1 MVSQQNSTA
10 FYYSNGE
17 RVPLVQE
24 PTVYAVKFKPGRTSR
39 GAAFSLQTARFLRE
53 DSEAVGFIPH
63 YGLQIYQ
70 TDARDSQSRAL
81 TAEPTARVDAIRALD
96 HETAVEF
103 AAVAYRR
110 PQTDQRTAERTA
122 DRTENADLLFIT
134 RRFLAQFR
142 PDVTR
147 SQIDALN
154 AQYQVEIIEALGYAD
169 NGYLL
174 EAPETV
180 GNRGALALANRYY
193 ESDLTLFAHP
203 DYIWRRHFRAT
214 ALASVSTRRPDSAA
228 VSNRASYLAEQW
240 HLKTAKVTDAWNIT
254 QGSDN
259 ITIAILDDGTDTD
272 HPEFAGKVV
281 AEYDFANNVANG
293 NPKTASDSHGTAC
306 AGVATA
312 KGVQAFGA
320 APDCQLMA
328 VRTPDFLGVAD
339 EAKMFRWVADQG
351 ADVISCSWGPADG
364 NGTFDPLPDNVRS
377 AIHYCVTSGRGGK
390 GIPIFWAA
398 GNGDESVSLDGY
410 AANPEVIA
418 VAASTSNERRAWY
431 SDFGP
436 EVWICGPSSGDSSLG
451 DRRIFTT
458 DRRGGL
464 GYNTGLASKGD
475 VTGDYTND
483 FGGTSSA
490 TPLVAGIAGLM
501 LSANEKLTPDEVKD
515 ILKRTADKIGSAS
528 DYDASGHSNLYGYGR
543 VNAHKAVEAAKT
555 GSTAAPSIQGPV
567 SLPRSGSAPTFDVNL
582 AGRRFF
588 AIEVAAQANLFDG
601 DAHGGDRTEQNFYGS
616 WQDSPLLTS
625 SPYTLPTAVWQRL
638 NQGDRL
644 YYRAHV
650 ADSSAW
656 ANYAVTISDSQAS
669 SAPFI
674 QISALTTPTPEPDD
688 RPSIQAPTT
697 LPQTS
702 IGPTFTV
709 NLGGRRF
716 FAIEVATQASL
727 FDGDAHGGDR
737 TEQNFYGSWQD
748 SPLLTQSLYTLPFAV
763 WQRLKQSDRLY
774 YRAHV
779 ADSSA
784 WANYAVTISD
794 SQASSAPFIQITREA
809 IPNTDTSSRTLTFP
823 SGATFAVVSSPE
835 DTVDYSD
842 PVAGGRVPLIEVA
855 GRLEENLSANFKVH
869 EFAARKLDS
878 RSQKVRYARISPD
891 LVAGLQ
897 RLRDRIGASITINS
911 AYRYPALNQDVDG
924 ASQSQHMVGHATDIR
939 CSRITPLELA
949 EAALEEIGCSIGIG
963 LGRNSVHLDLRGTLT
978 SWTYQGAVMNEAEF
992 DRWVGGQCA
1001 QLNRSSDRQSNA
1013 TRFSAR
1019 GAIANQPGAARLES
1033 SQRHHPPIIIGPEIH
1048 HRSDDPPIFQ
1058 VMPGQNAFYAVE
1070 VATHWRLF
1078 DQEAYGSERQADNFF
1093 ATWHTGMNRA
1103 EGLTTTYALPER
1115 AWQRLRSAERLY
1127 YRLVTASAERSNWP
1141 DYETSTPDE
1150 SAAEAAWI
1158 DIVSS
1163 KAQRS
1168 SAEPRVKPLLTQS
1181 RQVDE
1186 SLWRG

>member
-1 MVSQQNSTA
+1 MSQQNSTA
-10 FYYSNGE
+10 FYYCNGE
-17 RVPLVQE
+17 RVPLVLE
-24 PTVYAVKFKPGRTSR
+24 PTVYAVKFKPGSTSR
-39 GAAFSLQTARFLRE
+39 GAAFSLQTSRFLRE
-53 DSEAVGFIPH
+53 DSQAVGFIPH

-70 TDARDSQSRAL
+70 TDARDRSSRAL
-81 TAEPTARVDAIRALD
+81 AAEPDAAVDNVRALD

-103 AAVAYRR
+103 AAMAYRR
-110 PQTDQRTAERTA
+110 PQTSQSTTERTA
-122 DRTENADLLFIT
+122 SRTEDADLLFIT
-134 RRFLAQFR
+134 RRFLAQFK
-142 PDVTR
+142 PGVTR
-147 SQIDALN
+147 SQIEALN
-154 AQYQVEIIEALGYAD
+154 AQHQVEIIEALGYAE

-174 EAPETV
+174 EAPEAA
-180 GNRGALALANRYY
+180 GDRSALTLANRYY
-193 ESDLTLFAHP
+193 ESELTLFAHP

-214 ALASVSTRRPDSAA
+214 ALAAASTQRPDAAA
-228 VSNRASYLAEQW
+228 VSDRASYLAEQW
-240 HLKTAKVTDAWNIT
+240 HLKTAKVTDAWNTT
-254 QGSDN
+254 QGSAN
-259 ITIAILDDGTDTD
+259 ITIAILDDGTDTT

-281 AEYDFANNVANG
+281 AEYDFANHVANG

-312 KGVQAFGA
+312 KGVKSFGA
-320 APDCQLMA
+320 APNCQLIA

-339 EAKMFRWVADQG
+339 EANMFRWVADQG
-351 ADVISCSWGPADG
+351 ADIISCSWGPADG

-377 AIHYCVTSGRGGK
+377 AIHYCATSGRGGQ

-436 EVWICGPSSGDSSLG
+436 EVWICAPSSGDGSLG

-458 DRRGGL
+458 DRQGGL

-490 TPLVAGIAGLM
+490 TPLVAGIVGLM
-501 LSANEKLTPDEVKD
+501 LSANEKLTPDDVKD

-528 DYDASGHSNLYGYGR
+528 DYGASGHSNLYGYGR
-543 VNAHKAVEAAKT
+543 VNAQKAVEAAQAT
-555 GSTAAPSIQGPV
+555 GSPTTPSIRGSV
-567 SLPRSGSAPTFDVNL
+567 SLPRSGSAPTFEVNL
-582 AGRRFF
+582 GGRRSF
-588 AIEVAAQANLFDG
+588 AIEVATQASLFDG
-601 DAHGGDRTEQNFYGS
+601 DAQGADRTEQNFYGS
-616 WQDSPLLTS
+616 WQDGPLLTS

-638 NQGDRL
+638 RQGDRL

-656 ANYAVTISDSQAS
+656 ANYAVTLSDSQAS

-674 QISALTTPTPEPDD
+674 QISAPAMPTPEPDNQ
-688 RPSIQAPTT
+688 PSIQAPATA
-697 LPQTS
+697 S
-702 IGPTFTV
+702 RASSAPTFAV
-709 NLGGRRF
+709 NSGGRRF

-727 FDGDAHGGDR
+727 FDGDAQGSDR
-737 TEQNFYGSWQD
+737 TEHNFYGSWQD
-748 SPLLTQSLYTLPFAV
+748 SPLLTSSPYTLPAAV

-784 WANYAVTISD
+784 WVNYAVTISD
-794 SQASSAPFIQITREA
+794 AQASSAPFIRITGEA
-809 IPNTDTSSRTLTFP
+809 VPATDTSDRILTFP
-823 SGATFAVVSSPE
+823 SGATFAVVSSPA

-842 PVAGGRVPLIEVA
+842 PVSSGQVPLIEVA
-855 GRLEENLSANFKVH
+855 ERLEENLSANFKVN
-869 EFAARKLDS
+869 EFAARKLNS

-924 ASQSQHMVGHATDIR
+924 ASHSQHVVGHATDIR
-939 CSRITPLELA
+939 CSRVTPLELA
-949 EAALEEIGCSIGIG
+949 EAALEEIGCNIGIG
-963 LGRNSVHLDLRGTLT
+963 LGKNSVHLDLRGTLT
-978 SWTYQGAVMNEAEF
+978 SWTYQGAVMDEAEF
-992 DRWVGGQCA
+992 DRWVRDRCA
-1001 QLNRSSDRQSNA
+1001 QLNRYS
-1013 TRFSAR
+1013 TRAASAMQFDVR
-1019 GAIANQPGAARLES
+1019 GVTANQPHAARLES
-1033 SQRHHPPIIIGPEIH
+1033 SRRHHPPVIIGPEIH
-1048 HRSDDPPIFQ
+1048 HCSADPPTFQ
-1058 VMPGQNAFYAVE
+1058 AMPGQNAFYAVE

-1078 DQEAYGSERQADNFF
+1078 NQETYGAERQADNFF
-1093 ATWHTGMNRA
+1093 AAWHTGMNQA
-1103 EGLTTTYALPER
+1103 EGLATTYSLPEL
-1115 AWQRLRSAERLY
+1115 AWQRLRSAARLY
-1127 YRLVTASAERSNWP
+1127 YRLVTASAERSTWP

-1163 KAQRS
+1163 KAERS
-1168 SAEPRVKPLLTQS
+1168 LAEPRVKPLLTQA

-1186 SLWRG
+1186 SFWRG